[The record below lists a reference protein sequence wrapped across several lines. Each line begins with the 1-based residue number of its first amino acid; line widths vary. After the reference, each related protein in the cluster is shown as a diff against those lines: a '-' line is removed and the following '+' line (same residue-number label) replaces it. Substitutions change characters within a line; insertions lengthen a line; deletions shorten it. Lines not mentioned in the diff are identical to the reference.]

1 MEHDWSAFINRDLT
15 VDPPS
20 AEGSLKKLSFAVKD
34 VFAVEGHA
42 NAAGNPDWL
51 RTHEPA
57 EKNAEAVDLLLR
69 EGARLKGAAHTDG
82 DVQPRRRK
90 CPLWYTRQ
98 SLCHGQNSGRVFKRI
113 GCGGSLWDDR
123 FRSRDRHRGICQNP
137 FFILRNFRVSA
148 DARRGVG

>member
-57 EKNAEAVDLLLR
+57 EKTRKPLTCCCGKVQGLR
-69 EGARLKGAAHTDG
+69 
-82 DVQPRRRK
+82 V
-90 CPLWYTRQ
+90 
-98 SLCHGQNSGRVFKRI
+98 
-113 GCGGSLWDDR
+113 
-123 FRSRDRHRGICQNP
+123 
-137 FFILRNFRVSA
+137 LRTQMS
-148 DARRGVG
+148 